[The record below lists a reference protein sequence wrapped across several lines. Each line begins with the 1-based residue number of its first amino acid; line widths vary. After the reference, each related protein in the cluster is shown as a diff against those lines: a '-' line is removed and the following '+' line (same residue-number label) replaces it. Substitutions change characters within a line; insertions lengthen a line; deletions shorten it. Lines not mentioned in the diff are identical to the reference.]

1 MQSKNLNAYNLVQK
15 ARLLE
20 PNNINY
26 FKADILTLLRLGK
39 KDEAINKLQEY
50 HDALENMKSTL
61 DVVLNQDLWHQQ
73 IQFID
78 SNQEWAR
85 QMTIKLK
92 GMR

>member
-1 MQSKNLNAYNLVQK
+1 
-15 ARLLE
+15 
-20 PNNINY
+20 
-26 FKADILTLLRLGK
+26 
-39 KDEAINKLQEY
+39 
-50 HDALENMKSTL
+50 MKSTL